1 MRRWDIGGRRIK
13 ISKFPGNRA
22 LAVMHDVLTHP
33 GIASLALPSLRQAA
47 KRAEKKFYYVFS

>member
-47 KRAEKKFYYVFS
+47 KRAEKKFY